1 MDFDENKAIEFINS
15 NLPVEIASLYDGDDY
30 LTVIDLIWDYYEE
43 NGLLEIDAEI
53 DEDDDASYQEMVQ
66 YVGKMLRKDRDN
78 KIKPEHVGPI
88 IDAEIAYE
96 LSLEDDMS

>member
-1 MDFDENKAIEFINS
+1 MDFDETKAIDYISNS
-15 NLPVEIASLYDGDDY
+15 LPADIAALYDGDDY

-43 NGLLEIDAEI
+43 NGLLEIDSDI
-53 DEDDDASYQEMVQ
+53 DDDEEEIRQGLVQ

-78 KIKPEHVGPI
+78 RIAPEHVEQI
-88 IDAEIAYE
+88 VDAEIAYE